1 MSLLSQVFSAD
12 ALNGESLQ
20 QIDKHLD
27 AMWPLL
33 TAYSV
38 NLISALAIL
47 VVGIWLAGR
56 TRIWVR
62 VVFRR
67 LPHLD
72 VTLAG
77 FFGNLLRY
85 LVLIVTVLAVLG
97 KFGVDT
103 TSLIAVLGAAGLAIG
118 LALQNTLSNVA
129 AGVMLLVFR
138 PFKADDYVEVAGNL
152 GGTIKGLSLF
162 TTELLT
168 VDNLNLTVP
177 NNQVW
182 GQPIKNFSQHPT
194 RRLDILVGI
203 SYEDK
208 IGEAI
213 DALVSE
219 AEADHRVL
227 TDPAPMAVVNLLD
240 ASSIQLLLRVWT
252 ATPDYWPVRY
262 ALNRRV
268 KERLDD
274 EGITIP
280 YPTSTQYAI
289 SVNQSADKMKA
300 ETKQP

>member
-1 MSLLSQVFSAD
+1 
-12 ALNGESLQ
+12 
-20 QIDKHLD
+20 
-27 AMWPLL
+27 MWPLL

>member
-1 MSLLSQVFSAD
+1 MPLADVISGDKLQVINDRVD
-12 ALNGESLQ
+12 AL
-20 QIDKHLD
+20 
-27 AMWPLL
+27 WPLI

-38 NLISALAIL
+38 NLASAIAIL
-47 VVGIWLAGR
+47 IVGIWLAGR
-56 TRIWVR
+56 SRKWMRAIFT
-62 VVFRR
+62 R

-85 LVLIVTVLAVLG
+85 LVLFMTGLAVLG
-97 KFGVDT
+97 KFGIDT

-118 LALQNTLSNVA
+118 LALQSTLSNVA
-129 AGVMLLVFR
+129 AGVMLLMFR
-138 PFKADDYVEVAGNL
+138 PFKAGDYVEIAGSL
-152 GGTIKGLSLF
+152 AGTIRGLSLF
-162 TTELLT
+162 TTELIT
-168 VDNLNLTVP
+168 VDNLNLSVP

-182 GQPIKNFSQHPT
+182 SQPIKNFSQNAT

-208 IGEAI
+208 ISDAI
-213 DALVSE
+213 DALISE

-240 ASSIQLLLRVWT
+240 ASSIQMLLRVWT

-268 KERLDD
+268 KERLDN

-280 YPTSTQYAI
+280 YPTSTQYTLTLP
-289 SVNQSADKMKA
+289 QRADKKNP
-300 ETKQP
+300 ETK